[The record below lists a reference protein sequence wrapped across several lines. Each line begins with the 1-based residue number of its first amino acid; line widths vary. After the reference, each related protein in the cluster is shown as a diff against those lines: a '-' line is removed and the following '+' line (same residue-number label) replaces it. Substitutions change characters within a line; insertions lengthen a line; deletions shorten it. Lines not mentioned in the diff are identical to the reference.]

1 MTESSEQGGNK
12 AGEKADGKKGGKCP
26 VCGKPT
32 EQRYRP
38 FCSQRCQQIDLG
50 RWLGETYRIA
60 ADQAPASPSSDLD
73 ED

>member
-1 MTESSEQGGNK
+1 MTENSPK
-12 AGEKADGKKGGKCP
+12 TAEKPTGKGGGKCP
-26 VCGKPT
+26 ICSKPV
-32 EQRYRP
+32 EPRYRP

-60 ADQAPASPSSDLD
+60 AEQDPASAPSEPD